1 VVLRSGRLREA
12 NPQLVVVEDSV
23 VRSHENITQNPEGAT
38 RRRDIHS
45 CESTDALGSRSITDL
60 QNVLHKQR
68 EIKFRY
74 RNKMAVVFW
83 RENERGWLSTKQ
95 EHGEGMTMENQSY
108 LLRFQRELLAANGER
123 DVRHGLKTGTVH
135 R

>member
-1 VVLRSGRLREA
+1 LEVHRL
-12 NPQLVVVEDSV
+12 
-23 VRSHENITQNPEGAT
+23 PEGAT

-45 CESTDALGSRSITDL
+45 CESTDALGSRSFTDL

-83 RENERGWLSTKQ
+83 RQNERGWLSTKQ

-123 DVRHGLKTGTVH
+123 DVRHGLKTGTIH